1 MKLAKILIIAAAV
14 AAMAPEAGAAWRK
27 TVRLTPQQLMEQAVD
42 AFYDYDPDMAKEKI
56 NELKKLK
63 KGVDPDSL
71 AALEQKVE
79 RMAEMIQRVEDIV
92 IVDSLTLNADD
103 FFRHYRLS
111 ATAGTLSSP
120 SELNVAGAASRPTVV
135 YMPENESYMIW
146 GGDTCLMQSR
156 RLTDGTWEESA
167 PVGANLNFGGVANY
181 PFILSDGVTLYY
193 ATEGDDSLGG
203 LDIYMSRSDRER
215 YAMPQNL
222 GMPYNS
228 PFNDYMLAID
238 EEAGIGWF
246 ATDRNQ
252 MDDLVTVYVFVPNQ
266 IRRNL
271 DVDSPNLAD
280 RARISSVAATWP
292 EGENVDAVL
301 RRIESISHDARRQS
315 DEADFTFALPDGRI
329 YTRWEQFV
337 SADARRSMEAYVDAM
352 AELESN
358 LAGLERLRGSYRQG
372 DEAAKNA
379 ILQLEKKTKALRQTL
394 VRISNRVVK
403 AEMR

>member
-1 MKLAKILIIAAAV
+1 
-14 AAMAPEAGAAWRK
+14 MAPVADAARRK

-42 AFYDYDPDMAKEKI
+42 AFYDYDPDLAMEKI
-56 NELKKLK
+56 DELKKQK
-63 KGVDPDSL
+63 NGVDPDSL
-71 AALEQKVE
+71 AALGQKVE

-120 SELNVAGAASRPTVV
+120 TELNIDGVASRPTVV

-156 RLTDGTWEESA
+156 RLTDGTWEAPA
-167 PVGANLNFGGVANY
+167 PVGSNLNYGGEANY
-181 PFILSDGVTLYY
+181 PFVLSDGVTLYY

-203 LDIYMSRSDRER
+203 LDIYMSRSDREE

-238 EEAGIGWF
+238 EESGIGWF

-252 MDDLVTVYVFVPNQ
+252 MDNLVTVYVFVPNQ

-271 DVDSPNLAD
+271 DVDREDLAD

-292 EGENVDAVL
+292 EGENVDAIL
-301 RRIESISHDARRQS
+301 RKIESVRPGERRQS
-315 DEADFTFALPDGRI
+315 DEPDFTFALPDGRI
-329 YTRWEQFV
+329 YTRWEQFR
-337 SADARRSMEAYVDAM
+337 SADARRSMEAYADAR
-352 AELESN
+352 AELEAD
-358 LAGLERLRGSYRQG
+358 LARLDRLRGAYRQG
-372 DEAAKNA
+372 DDAARKA
-379 ILQLEKKTKALRQTL
+379 ILQLEKKVKASRQTL
-394 VRISNRVVK
+394 VRIANQVVK